1 MQPQENSSPESR
13 SPQNPSPEIPSPEN
27 SPSPTAAVRNPWG
40 SLVLFLSGL
49 LFWGPV
55 GLAVWTISTARFG
68 ASGMGPMAG
77 VYLIGALFN
86 FVLYAAFAG
95 GCLLAIYACIQK
107 PWQNKPVS
115 ILFVLQL
122 ITLAGF
128 IVLGVL
134 SSQ

>member
-1 MQPQENSSPESR
+1 MLFR
-13 SPQNPSPEIPSPEN
+13 S
-27 SPSPTAAVRNPWG
+27 
-40 SLVLFLSGL
+40 
-49 LFWGPV
+49 
-55 GLAVWTISTARFG
+55 
-68 ASGMGPMAG
+68 
-77 VYLIGALFN
+77 
-86 FVLYAAFAG
+86 FAG
-95 GCLLAIYACIQK
+95 GCLLAIYTCIQK

>member
-1 MQPQENSSPESR
+1 M
-13 SPQNPSPEIPSPEN
+13 
-27 SPSPTAAVRNPWG
+27 RNPWG

-55 GLAVWTISTARFG
+55 GLAVLTISTARFG